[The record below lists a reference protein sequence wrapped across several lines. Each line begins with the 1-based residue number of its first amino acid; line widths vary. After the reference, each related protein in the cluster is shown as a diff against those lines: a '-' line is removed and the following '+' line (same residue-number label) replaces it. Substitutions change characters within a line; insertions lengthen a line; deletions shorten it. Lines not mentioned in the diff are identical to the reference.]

1 VRLKLNRTRYTAAR
15 ECELDM
21 RCLARDWQRL
31 REGQDDVQRKLAL
44 RREGKAINEV
54 ALERT
59 RATNKRLLK
68 ECDRRYERLHHRM
81 DRLRVQ
87 ANTMADI
94 TGTRG
99 ERYGNAAH
107 P

>member
-1 VRLKLNRTRYTAAR
+1 VR
-15 ECELDM
+15 
-21 RCLARDWQRL
+21 
-31 REGQDDVQRKLAL
+31 
-44 RREGKAINEV
+44 
-54 ALERT
+54 LERT